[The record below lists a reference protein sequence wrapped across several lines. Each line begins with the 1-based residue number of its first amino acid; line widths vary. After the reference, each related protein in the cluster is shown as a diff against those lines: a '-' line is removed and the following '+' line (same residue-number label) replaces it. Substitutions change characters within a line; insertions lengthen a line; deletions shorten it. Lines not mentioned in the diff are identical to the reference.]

1 MYQGEYIEIVLTES
15 HKFDASEYSDDPDFD
30 PADDAKKVAK
40 DSTYD
45 SGTGTC
51 KGALKELEY
60 IVLFK
65 SDKEEEHLVIDSI
78 QAKRLCLVGWH
89 VLLPV

>member
-1 MYQGEYIEIVLTES
+1 VYQGEYIEIVLTES
-15 HKFDASEYSDDPDFD
+15 HKFDADASEYSADSDFD
-30 PADDAKKVAK
+30 PADDVKKVAK

-78 QAKRLCLVGWH
+78 QARIVT
-89 VLLPV
+89 VDVT